1 MDKPEDLLLDVQHLH
16 TGFRL
21 GDAFYDAVD
30 DVSITLRKDEI
41 LAIVGESG
49 SGKSTLATSI
59 IGLHDPRNTKVTGD
73 ILYNNLNLVG
83 LNETLF
89 DRIRGKDIGMI
100 FQDPLAALNPLMR
113 IGEQIEETL
122 VYHTKMNKEQREQ
135 RVLELLSQVGIP
147 NPERTARSYPH
158 ELSGGQQQRVGI
170 ATALVTSPHLIIAD
184 EPTTALDSITQRQI
198 VGLLTS
204 LVDDAGASMLF
215 ITHDFAVL
223 HHATTRCYVLERG
236 GIIESGATADLL
248 ASPHTGQAI
257 RLVEAARELSLT
269 MKESDRV

>member
-1 MDKPEDLLLDVQHLH
+1 MSVTVRDLNIAIGGAPIVRGVDLDIA
-16 TGFRL
+16 
-21 GDAFYDAVD
+21 DAQ
-30 DVSITLRKDEI
+30 R
-41 LAIVGESG
+41 VGLVGASG
-49 SGKSTLATSI
+49 SGKSMISKAMLGLLPTHAVVSGSVVMGGMETVGTDDRRLA
-59 IGLHDPRNTKVTGD
+59 D
-73 ILYNNLNLVG
+73 
-83 LNETLF
+83 
-89 DRIRGKDIGMI
+89 IRGRYAGMV
-100 FQDPLAALNPLMR
+100 FQNPAAALNPVMTVAQQIGLPLYLHYDLTAAERAER
-113 IGEQIEETL
+113 I
-122 VYHTKMNKEQREQ
+122 
-135 RVLELLSQVGIP
+135 RVMLAKVGLD
-147 NPERTARSYPH
+147 EDVLRKYPH

-236 GIIESGATADLL
+236 GIVESGATADLL

-269 MKESDRV
+269 TKESDRV